1 MDAVVRIVDV
11 CLRNNEFAMRYACM
25 IIAWKEERVP
35 DGREGGLETGGA
47 SVWEG
52 SCREWYKVTRYELPR
67 C

>member
-11 CLRNNEFAMRYACM
+11 CLRDNGFMMRYACM
-25 IIAWKEERVP
+25 AWKDEKVP
-35 DGREGGLETGGA
+35 DGREGLETVCA

-52 SCREWYKVTRYELPR
+52 SCRERYKVTRYELPR

>member
-1 MDAVVRIVDV
+1 MDAVVRIMDV
-11 CLRNNEFAMRYACM
+11 CLRDNEVRYDTYACM
-25 IIAWKEERVP
+25 AWKDEKVP

-52 SCREWYKVTRYELPR
+52 SCRERYKVTRYELPR